1 MQTFLFFSQLPI
13 EFQERVK
20 KHMTQEQRLNCEE
33 APPSNDTTKLIRV
46 PMPTFPPTAMVYS
59 INNHPKGDNQD
70 KTDETNDTVPMNLIT
85 KVLTPN
91 EPKHKPRRVYLCVKC
106 NDDVTYHDKEVQVN
120 ISRDVVSNYSNT
132 RVHRPHGRMRL
143 NSTETDI

>member
-1 MQTFLFFSQLPI
+1 MQLPI

-20 KHMTQEQRLNCEE
+20 KHMTQEERLNCED
-33 APPSNDTTKLIRV
+33 APSSNESTKLIRV

-59 INNHPKGDNQD
+59 INNHTKGDYEKENV
-70 KTDETNDTVPMNLIT
+70 TNDTVPMNLIT

-91 EPKHKPRRVYLCVKC
+91 EPNRKPRRVYLCVKC

-120 ISRDVVSNYSNT
+120 ISRESNT
-132 RVHRPHGRMRL
+132 NASNSRVHRPHGRVRT
-143 NSTETDI
+143 NSTETDL